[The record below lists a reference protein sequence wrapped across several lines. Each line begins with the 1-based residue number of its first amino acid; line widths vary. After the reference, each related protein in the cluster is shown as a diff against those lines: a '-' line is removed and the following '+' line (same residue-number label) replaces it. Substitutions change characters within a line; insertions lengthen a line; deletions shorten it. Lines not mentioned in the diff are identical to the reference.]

1 MDKELKEKLQTMQR
15 SIDALY
21 TSRTEHNHSIR
32 KITSAQRVLND
43 KIDMFDFTAGN
54 AALARMADLGK
65 LFDGVYTRY
74 TVVTELIHYA
84 VANGDMD
91 NDTRLTIVRGA
102 MLLLDSDDEWWK
114 ENHDKTIGE
123 LSKHILKIAK
133 SKK

>member
-1 MDKELKEKLQTMQR
+1 MDKELKEKLQNMQR

-21 TSRTEHNHSIR
+21 ASRAEHERALR
-32 KITSAQRVLND
+32 KDASNLRVLND
-43 KIDMFDFTAGN
+43 KMDMLDFTAGN

-91 NDTRLTIVRGA
+91 NDTRLAIVRGS
-102 MLLLDSDDEWWK
+102 MLLLDSDEDWWK

-123 LSKHILKIAK
+123 LSKYILKAAK
-133 SKK
+133 PK